1 MRTYKDNTSIYTPSQ
16 RWRPNV
22 AQDRIP
28 ASSCK
33 LQHAEYV
40 TFQESW
46 EKMNAAGVNLDQ
58 YLNYHCLETN
68 AIEGVLQFD
77 PPVRPHAPLLPL
89 NADRVYRLPSCS
101 LGRVSIARCRTD
113 ISLPVVSSV
122 TMRKRSLSSK
132 IPGRYGSAS

>member
-77 PPVRPHAPLLPL
+77 PPVRPHTPLLPL
-89 NADRVYRLPSCS
+89 NADRVYRPPSCS
-101 LGRVSIARCRTD
+101 PGRESTARCPTD

-122 TMRKRSLSSK
+122 TTRKRSLSCK
-132 IPGRYGSAS
+132 IPGRYSSTL